1 MSRLRVAVVGA
12 TGAVGEEMMRVLES
26 RRFPVSDLVPLA
38 SERSRG
44 KKVEFHGEPVEIRV
58 LSKDSFKGVDL
69 ALFSAGAGIS
79 REMAPYAVEAGAIV
93 VDNSSAFRMEP
104 EIPLVVPEVNPEMIE
119 KHKGIIANPNCSTI
133 ILVVGITPIHRLSP
147 IQRIVASTYQ
157 AASGAGA
164 KGMDALSRELAGEN
178 RASDTVPVN
187 TKAKDS
193 PFPHRL
199 AGNLIPRIDVVQ
211 DNGYTKEEMKM
222 VLETRKIMG
231 LPPIPISAT
240 CVRVPV
246 ERAHSESVQI
256 TTKKPLSLEE
266 IRAAIEAA
274 PGVSL
279 EDAPR
284 EDVYP
289 TPLVVSGADD
299 VVVGRIRKHPSEPA
313 TYDLWIVGDQ
323 IRKGAALNAVQIA
336 EKLFRVPVAV

>member
-26 RRFPVSDLVPLA
+26 RRFPVSELVPLA
-38 SERSRG
+38 SERSLG
-44 KKVEFHGEPVEIRV
+44 KQVTFHGELVKVRV
-58 LSKDSFKGVDL
+58 LSKDSFKGIDV

-79 REMAPYAVEAGAIV
+79 REMAPFAVRAGAVV
-93 VDNSSAFRMEP
+93 VDNSSAFRMDP
-104 EIPLVVPEVNPEMIE
+104 EVPLVVPEVNAAMIAR
-119 KHKGIIANPNCSTI
+119 HKGIIANPNCSTI
-133 ILVVGITPIHRLSP
+133 IMVVGINPIHQISP

-164 KGMDALSRELAGEN
+164 KGMDALARELAGEN
-178 RASDTVPVN
+178 AVSATTPRN

-211 DNGYTKEEMKM
+211 DNGYTKEEMKL

-256 TTKKPLSLEE
+256 QTRDALTLEQ
-266 IRAAIEAA
+266 IHAAIRSA
-274 PGVSL
+274 PGVTL
-279 EDAPR
+279 QDVPR
-284 EDVYP
+284 EDIYP
-289 TPLVVSGADD
+289 TPLVVAGEDD
-299 VVVGRIRKHPSEPA
+299 VVVGRVRKHPDEPR

-336 EKLFRVPVAV
+336 EKLFCA

>member
-26 RRFPVSDLVPLA
+26 RRFPVSELVPLA
-38 SERSRG
+38 SERSQG
-44 KKVEFHGEPVEIRV
+44 KTVTFHGEKVKVQV
-58 LSKDSFKGVDL
+58 LGKDSFQRIDL

-79 REMAPYAVEAGAIV
+79 REMAPFAVKDGAVV
-93 VDNSSAFRMEP
+93 VDNSSAFRMDP
-104 EIPLVVPEVNPEMIE
+104 ETPLVVPEVNADMIP

-133 ILVVGITPIHRLSP
+133 ILVVGITPIHKLSP

-164 KGMDALSRELAGEN
+164 KGMDALERELDGEN
-178 RASDTVPVN
+178 DVSTAPLN
-187 TKAKDS
+187 TKANGS

-256 TTKKPLSLEE
+256 RTKDPLTLDQ
-266 IRAAIEAA
+266 IRDAIRSA
-274 PGVSL
+274 PGVQLKDS
-279 EDAPR
+279 PR
-284 EDVYP
+284 DDVYP
-289 TPLVVSGADD
+289 MPLVVAGEDD
-299 VVVGRIRKHPSEPA
+299 VFVGRLRKHPDEPS

-336 EKLFRVPVAV
+336 EKLFCA